1 MMFRHPHPLAETTD
15 ASTADAEKDR
25 WTAGPSTTLRSGRDD
40 KGEGRFRGEQL
51 QEEKPF
57 FIILGGPPMIPPV
70 GMTTIF
76 RCIYS
81 GLYRIVIPTGAKRS
95 GGTCG
100 FSCGH
105 CKNLTS
111 FLATFAEAAC
121 K

>member
-1 MMFRHPHPLAETTD
+1 MQALLTR
-15 ASTADAEKDR
+15 KK
-25 WTAGPSTTLRSGRDD
+25 TAGPQVPPLRCAPVGMTRGRGASGESNCR
-40 KGEGRFRGEQL
+40 K
-51 QEEKPF
+51 KAV

>member
-1 MMFRHPHPLAETTD
+1 LAPGLQTHGQRVANGNSTYSFALDNAFRFIDGMTKGRAALPGRA
-15 ASTADAEKDR
+15 
-25 WTAGPSTTLRSGRDD
+25 TAGR
-40 KGEGRFRGEQL
+40 
-51 QEEKPF
+51 KPF

-100 FSCGH
+100 FSGCH
-105 CKNLTS
+105 TI
-111 FLATFAEAAC
+111 F
-121 K
+121 

>member
-76 RCIYS
+76 RCIYPVS
-81 GLYRIVIPTGAKRS
+81 TELSSRPERSVVEGPAVFPAAIAK
-95 GGTCG
+95 T
-100 FSCGH
+100 
-105 CKNLTS
+105 
-111 FLATFAEAAC
+111 
-121 K
+121 